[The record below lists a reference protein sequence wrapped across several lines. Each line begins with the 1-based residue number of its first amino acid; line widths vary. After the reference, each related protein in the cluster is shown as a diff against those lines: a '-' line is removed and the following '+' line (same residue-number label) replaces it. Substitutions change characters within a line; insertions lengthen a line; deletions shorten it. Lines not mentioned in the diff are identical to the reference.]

1 MYLLHISCALVF
13 ISAPSEIFLLLMLP
27 IHMVVLLTCSK
38 LLTRHSANKVIKKKS
53 TSFHSV
59 LLQPYNR
66 SNVPPRQEARD
77 ILFFFFF
84 LPLEKNERYISVTS
98 LQIGIYM
105 CQWKSIFFVT
115 LWKQKGMWAKKGAS
129 FSLSWF
135 ARCELSV
142 YLVVSMGFIQF

>member
-13 ISAPSEIFLLLMLP
+13 VSAPSEIFLLLMLP

-38 LLTRHSANKVIKKKS
+38 LLTRHSANKVKKKKS

-77 ILFFFFF
+77 ILFFFFC
-84 LPLEKNERYISVTS
+84 LWKKTSVTFQ
-98 LQIGIYM
+98 LHL
-105 CQWKSIFFVT
+105 F
-115 LWKQKGMWAKKGAS
+115 KQAFICVSERA
-129 FSLSWF
+129 FSLLHYESKKV
-135 ARCELSV
+135 CELKRV
-142 YLVVSMGFIQF
+142 HLLACHDLQGVNCQFTQW

>member
-38 LLTRHSANKVIKKKS
+38 LLTRHSANKVKKKKS

-77 ILFFFFF
+77 ILFFFFASGKKRALHF
-84 LPLEKNERYISVTS
+84 SYISSNRHLYVSVKEHFLCYT
-98 LQIGIYM
+98 M
-105 CQWKSIFFVT
+105 K
-115 LWKQKGMWAKKGAS
+115 
-129 FSLSWF
+129 
-135 ARCELSV
+135 ARR
-142 YLVVSMGFIQF
+142 YVS